1 MTLYCSVSSAAPATT
16 NVVMGYIN
24 NVNYYLDLDTASAA
38 DKKVVINFLTVIGK
52 HLNVDILDYPE
63 EGQLEADIIIPG
75 EADLEEI
82 SLNYDSLT
90 DESKTIT
97 SNFVDLIKSK
107 ANI

>member
-1 MTLYCSVSSAAPATT
+1 MTLYCSVSSSAPATT
-16 NVVMGYIN
+16 NAVMGYVN